1 MKLIT
6 FLLFS
11 VACVFANGNIKSL
24 DIYLNKSF
32 INQNLNLSKKSEKL
46 LGEVRLEDLKFTL
59 DESCKI
65 NSFNIETKNYENDQL
80 SEDIEKL
87 SQKINFEENQI
98 KALKSEISFLEKN
111 NLSNIEKVSILQ
123 KSSAFVKK
131 QILEDYNEIYN
142 LSNQIKKDKQAL
154 DKLTQ
159 KRTNTKYTKL
169 DYDISCKKPA
179 FITYPIYNLQKKS
192 LYEVSYD
199 SKKEEIELKNLLYI
213 TQSSGEDLKNIAIN
227 LYTYNYIN
235 QIKPNPFIPEYLDF
249 AEKHD
254 AVTEAANGI
263 KPMLMKATRV
273 LKTPAYDYYEDTT
286 KSFFKASNITLLSG
300 KENKV
305 LFAKDSYKASKSL
318 EIDGYSMSQ
327 AFYKVDFKSKKLYG
341 ITNANLYLD
350 GTYIGKT
357 TLKELQKNKK
367 SSIYFGANRF
377 IDIKKELVKDMK
389 EEPFFSINKTKT
401 QKIWNYEIKNSS
413 KQTQKIVLLE
423 RVPVSKHE
431 DIKVK
436 LIGES
441 KENKMEKNGKIYFE
455 FDLNPN
461 ESKTVNFGYE
471 IEKPTKK

>member
-1 MKLIT
+1 M
-6 FLLFS
+6 
-11 VACVFANGNIKSL
+11 
-24 DIYLNKSF
+24 
-32 INQNLNLSKKSEKL
+32 
-46 LGEVRLEDLKFTL
+46 
-59 DESCKI
+59 
-65 NSFNIETKNYENDQL
+65 
-80 SEDIEKL
+80 
-87 SQKINFEENQI
+87 
-98 KALKSEISFLEKN
+98 
-111 NLSNIEKVSILQ
+111 
-123 KSSAFVKK
+123 
-131 QILEDYNEIYN
+131 
-142 LSNQIKKDKQAL
+142 
-154 DKLTQ
+154 
-159 KRTNTKYTKL
+159 
-169 DYDISCKKPA
+169 
-179 FITYPIYNLQKKS
+179 
-192 LYEVSYD
+192 
-199 SKKEEIELKNLLYI
+199 
-213 TQSSGEDLKNIAIN
+213 
-227 LYTYNYIN
+227 
-235 QIKPNPFIPEYLDF
+235 DF
-249 AEKHD
+249 AKKHD

-286 KSFFKASNITLLSG
+286 KSFFKASNITLSSG

-357 TLKELQKNKK
+357 TLKEIQKNKE

-377 IDIKKELVKDMK
+377 VDIKKELVKDMK

-423 RVPVSKHE
+423 RVLVSKHE

-436 LIGES
+436 LIGKS
-441 KENKMEKNGKIYFE
+441 KESKMEKNGKIYFE